1 MKKKR
6 RSGERKLKT
15 RKKKDKNKIILE
27 FQKIKI
33 EDLFELSSEE
43 AEKENIIDDEL
54 NSDDEI
60 VFAEKVR
67 QPIKLTEFHIEEVEK
82 EIPKINLAQIEYNKM
97 KIVKEDNL
105 YSIQRRKYRSQNI
118 DNNMKELKKDI
129 EKMKQKL
136 EIIKTKEKV
145 MKEYIEKVEK
155 NYAGIRRFRKTPS
168 VKNVETKLIAK
179 SLIYRGEEKIKEEN
193 IDDDEG
199 YAEYNS
205 DYENEQSEEEEKNNF
220 KINNIKQSVNV
231 AFETGLNFKKNGNK
245 FLAES
250 VNENMFNNNLRNKLK
265 KIRNK
270 SK

>member
-1 MKKKR
+1 M
-6 RSGERKLKT
+6 
-15 RKKKDKNKIILE
+15 
-27 FQKIKI
+27 
-33 EDLFELSSEE
+33 
-43 AEKENIIDDEL
+43 
-54 NSDDEI
+54 
-60 VFAEKVR
+60 
-67 QPIKLTEFHIEEVEK
+67 
-82 EIPKINLAQIEYNKM
+82 
-97 KIVKEDNL
+97 
-105 YSIQRRKYRSQNI
+105 
-118 DNNMKELKKDI
+118 
-129 EKMKQKL
+129 
-136 EIIKTKEKV
+136 
-145 MKEYIEKVEK
+145 
-155 NYAGIRRFRKTPS
+155 
-168 VKNVETKLIAK
+168 
-179 SLIYRGEEKIKEEN
+179 IYRGEEKIKEEN